1 MKLLWTR
8 LIRFV
13 ATDGRLLRGEP
24 ILPSEDFDLGNV
36 TEADQLKAKVIVGD
50 DIFDTTGKTEV
61 TDEVVTVKKILGP
74 LAREEVPIL
83 RCVGLNYAKHIKEA
97 GRQPPPFPF
106 IFFKPNTTVQD
117 HDAPVV
123 IPKLAQDDQADYE
136 GELVRFHRPHCPETS
151 GMYHKLN
158 ISFLA
163 FKCIVM
169 GRDAKD
175 VPVEQAL
182 DYVGG
187 YTAGNDVSSRK
198 LQRDPEL
205 AGRIPQWGFSKGFD
219 TYAPLGPC
227 LVAPELIGNPAELHL
242 KTIIDGETRQSES
255 VSDLLFDCAYIISYL
270 SQGTTLQKG
279 SVIMTGTPGGVGFGM
294 KPPRFLTPGTK
305 MEVSISKIGTLRNT
319 VQFA

>member
-1 MKLLWTR
+1 MKLPWTR

-24 ILPSEDFDLGNV
+24 ILPSEEFDLGNV

-50 DIFDTTGKTEV
+50 DIFDTTGKTKV

-136 GELVRFHRPHCPETS
+136 GEL
-151 GMYHKLN
+151 
-158 ISFLA
+158 
-163 FKCIVM
+163 CIVM

-205 AGRIPQWGFSKGFD
+205 AGRVPQWGFSKGFD